1 MVLNSLSGELFHA
14 SWECV
19 AKHGKMMEIGKRDMI
34 EHGRLD
40 LSRFQGNRT
49 LYGIDVGDLWQNT
62 PDRLMRCVS
71 IYSLGFFFTIFMLH
85 LILTCTFDQTRV
97 DHYQHDQCWKAGSHP
112 PYPFVLYE
120 RRV

>member
-49 LYGIDVGDLWQNT
+49 LYGIDLAEVWQNT
-62 PDRLMRCVS
+62 PERLMRCVS
-71 IYSLGFFFTIFMLH
+71 I
-85 LILTCTFDQTRV
+85 
-97 DHYQHDQCWKAGSHP
+97 
-112 PYPFVLYE
+112 
-120 RRV
+120 